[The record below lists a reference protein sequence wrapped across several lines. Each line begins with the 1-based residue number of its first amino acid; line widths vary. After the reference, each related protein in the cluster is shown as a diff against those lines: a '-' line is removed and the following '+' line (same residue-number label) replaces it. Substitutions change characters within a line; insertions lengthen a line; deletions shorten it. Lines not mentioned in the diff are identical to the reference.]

1 MLNAEKVATP
11 ATAATAPPPD
21 RCAPPLPVP
30 LVIARVTLGVDVV
43 TVFPDASSTATWTD
57 GLMVAP
63 AVVAAG

>member
-21 RCAPPLPVP
+21 RCAPPVPVL
-30 LVIARVTLGVDVV
+30 LVIARVTLAVDVV
-43 TVFPDASSTATWTD
+43 TVFPDASSTATCTD

-63 AVVAAG
+63 AVVATG